1 MGRREQPK
9 MRQLIKEILKE
20 ETSLKKKLGDVVEK
34 MGLIKAIKSVG
45 GIENFSKI
53 MGYESD
59 QIDDMFKQF
68 LTKNTFTQ
76 NDINSVSEVY
86 GWTDGATIT
95 FRFDKVD
102 FEYIDSE
109 LGIET
114 SVVIL
119 DGTYYDHDIQEYV
132 RFSSGD
138 NPFDDFAQYFEF
150 KDYVQEII
158 GEFVSNLYTKLNPG
172 IGDDI
177 WVNVEW

>member
-1 MGRREQPK
+1 M
-9 MRQLIKEILKE
+9 
-20 ETSLKKKLGDVVEK
+20 
-34 MGLIKAIKSVG
+34 
-45 GIENFSKI
+45 
-53 MGYESD
+53 
-59 QIDDMFKQF
+59 
-68 LTKNTFTQ
+68 
-76 NDINSVSEVY
+76 
-86 GWTDGATIT
+86 
-95 FRFDKVD
+95 
-102 FEYIDSE
+102 
-109 LGIET
+109 GIET

>member
-1 MGRREQPK
+1 MGKSKQSK

-20 ETSLKKKLGDVVEK
+20 ETSLKKKLEDVVEK
-34 MGLIKAIKSVG
+34 MGLIKGIKSVG

-76 NDINSVSEVY
+76 NDINSFSKIY

-95 FRFDKVD
+95 FTFDEVN
-102 FEYIDSE
+102 FEYVDDE

-119 DGTYYDHDIQEYV
+119 DGTYYDHDTEEYV

-138 NPFDDFAQYFEF
+138 NPFEDFSQFFEF
-150 KDYVQEII
+150 KDYVQETIA
-158 GEFVSNLYTKLNPG
+158 EFVSNLYKKLNPS
-172 IGDDI
+172 IGDNI

>member
-1 MGRREQPK
+1 VGKPEQPE

-34 MGLIKAIKSVG
+34 MGLIKAVKSVG

-59 QIDDMFKQF
+59 QINDMFKEF
-68 LTKNTFTQ
+68 LTKSTYTQ
-76 NDINSVSEVY
+76 NDINSFSEVY

-95 FRFDKVD
+95 FTFDKVD
-102 FEYIDSE
+102 FEYIDDE

-119 DGTYYDHDIQEYV
+119 DGTYYDHDIEEYV

-138 NPFDDFAQYFEF
+138 NPFEDFSQYFEF
-150 KDYVQEII
+150 KDYVQEVI
-158 GEFVSNLYTKLNPG
+158 GEFVSNLYKKLNPS
-172 IGDDI
+172 IGDNI
-177 WVNVEW
+177 WVNVDW

>member
-1 MGRREQPK
+1 

-34 MGLIKAIKSVG
+34 MGLIKAVKSVG

-59 QIDDMFKQF
+59 QINDMFKEF
-68 LTKNTFTQ
+68 LTKSTYTQ
-76 NDINSVSEVY
+76 NDINSFSEVY

-95 FRFDKVD
+95 FTFDKVD
-102 FEYIDSE
+102 FEYIDDE

-119 DGTYYDHDIQEYV
+119 DGTYYDH
-132 RFSSGD
+132 G
-138 NPFDDFAQYFEF
+138 
-150 KDYVQEII
+150 
-158 GEFVSNLYTKLNPG
+158 
-172 IGDDI
+172 
-177 WVNVEW
+177 